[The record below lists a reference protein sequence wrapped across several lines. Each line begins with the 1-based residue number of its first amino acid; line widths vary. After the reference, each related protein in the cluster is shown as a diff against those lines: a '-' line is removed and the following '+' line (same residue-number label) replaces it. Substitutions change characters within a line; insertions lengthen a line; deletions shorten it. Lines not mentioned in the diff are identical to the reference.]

1 MRNISERVAK
11 LEARIGRRTGGVLT
25 YDPWNGETAEDA
37 LARAPSVGGYLIVP
51 VTPSVEIWEELAR
64 ERQTPLMAGYSK
76 PHTRSSTYPTC

>member
-37 LARAPSVGGYLIVP
+37 LARAPSAGGYLIVP
-51 VTPSVEIWEELAR
+51 VVPEVEIWERLAR
-64 ERQTPLMAGYSK
+64 EQQARLVRGCS
-76 PHTRSSTYPTC
+76 